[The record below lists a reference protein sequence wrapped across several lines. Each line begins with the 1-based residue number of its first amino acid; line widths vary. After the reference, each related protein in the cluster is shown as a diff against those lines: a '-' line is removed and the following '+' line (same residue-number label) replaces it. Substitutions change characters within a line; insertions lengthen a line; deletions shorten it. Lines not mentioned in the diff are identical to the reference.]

1 MQLSDMKGK
10 SITFIYNNYKIRKI
24 VSIQRKRESIMQTVE
39 KLKKKLNRWREF
51 TRTTLD
57 T

>member
-51 TRTTLD
+51 TRTTLEP
-57 T
+57 